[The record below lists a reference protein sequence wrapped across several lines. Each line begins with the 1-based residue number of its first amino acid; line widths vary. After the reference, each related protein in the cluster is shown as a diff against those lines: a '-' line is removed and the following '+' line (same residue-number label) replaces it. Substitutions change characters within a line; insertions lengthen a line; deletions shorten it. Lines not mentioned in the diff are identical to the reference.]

1 MNTEE
6 KEDRATDEIVDLVE
20 QEAQYPTS
28 RPTGNRQYPDRP
40 ISAQPITTAAAE
52 RLELAGQKEE
62 AIPEWVITESREM
75 NREVTP
81 PAQYFFRDQGERQD
95 GDCGPAAVIGTLYYV
110 YCKAGVKRAELE
122 SLLTYRAIQQ
132 FATIHL
138 QQQTLL
144 TAAQVDETQLVGC
157 QEEVHKATQDLWTQ
171 VSPWNADTDPY
182 ASTAAWVWERI
193 AQPESLKHTRQAIWW
208 SDLVVALVIKAALRH
223 LPVDPSISTQAMAA
237 AQSLRTTAG
246 EVTLDLMLLNATHGV
261 LIIADTVLNLPE
273 IQTQC
278 VYFRS
283 S

>member
-1 MNTEE
+1 MTLTPKQTCPGPGSKRRVQEMSSEE

-62 AIPEWVITESREM
+62 AIPKWVITESREM

-122 SLLTYRAIQQ
+122 SLLT
-132 FATIHL
+132 
-138 QQQTLL
+138 
-144 TAAQVDETQLVGC
+144 
-157 QEEVHKATQDLWTQ
+157 
-171 VSPWNADTDPY
+171 
-182 ASTAAWVWERI
+182 
-193 AQPESLKHTRQAIWW
+193 
-208 SDLVVALVIKAALRH
+208 
-223 LPVDPSISTQAMAA
+223 
-237 AQSLRTTAG
+237 
-246 EVTLDLMLLNATHGV
+246 
-261 LIIADTVLNLPE
+261 
-273 IQTQC
+273 
-278 VYFRS
+278 
-283 S
+283 